1 MKDLEHKVEQ
11 QQSIL
16 DETINMKKSPLQRR
30 GQSSGSGLSDW
41 LDYSAIAEAG
51 KPRSLTGE
59 ALVQLGALF
68 TQIFPD
74 DLIEFGKKEKEVV
87 PTSEIKYTKG
97 DEREGVTD
105 PEALTNQ
112 IKGGWEE
119 YLRNKS
125 NKSVITPPTPPKD
138 PPEDP
143 PEDPPQDPPPIPPQ
157 DENHSL
163 FTFENL
169 FPTFGRDIHGNIISH
184 TPIGLDPGLTPEQKT
199 LSKIRIHF
207 DKRNKERKAAGDVSS
222 TVEMAK
228 YIRSLEPSEQNIFAK
243 SIGKESW
250 LDLDSL
256 TDRDFEEYLLPGTYG
271 RIGNA
276 FTVSPTNRL
285 KEKFSGDTGS
295 LLKRLDS
302 NTLEILKKLSYTRR
316 GDDDSPLFRV
326 AHVATSPFT
335 KTDTDKVGNRIGYRY
350 MRRAVIPEYAQGSL
364 GTAAADGYNL
374 AIDKYNY
381 NQAVEEDFE
390 NLLVEETKGLD
401 IDVDY
406 AGADFQADYLQ
417 AVQGIKKDVSNAVI
431 DYAQGKIS
439 KMELEAL
446 RTKSKARVQRFA
458 AAGNQLKNLRA
469 DYIDKIEKGLIDPK
483 ASQGEHTDL
492 FNTLYKAP
500 DNLTVKTIDG
510 IDYVVGKTL
519 QNKDIKVAVSK
530 IADGTTGLGVIP
542 KADIDSLVATAKA
555 SIKAATKEGKTA
567 YGVGAIGASLEE
579 AERISKEIFEAK
591 LRNDETFL
599 RGAVSRLA
607 GIDYDAYEAATEGP
621 EKAAELDAMIQDTA
635 QAIFN
640 QEIKPGYTQQ
650 TRTTRFTTE
659 GSGGTTQGERKV
671 AEIKSKLNALPP
683 PNTGNIDTYMTLLE
697 LNKGEAYQVKNNK
710 LIIGDIKAGIALRT
724 IDLSNPSL
732 AKSQIANLAGVL
744 GYGLSGQV
752 QNKLTE
758 EQIKARAF
766 QLLSNAGL

>member
-1 MKDLEHKVEQ
+1 
-11 QQSIL
+11 
-16 DETINMKKSPLQRR
+16 MKKSPLQRR
-30 GQSSGSGLSDW
+30 GQGSGSGLSDW

-51 KPRSLTGE
+51 KPRNLTGE
-59 ALVQLGALF
+59 AIVQLGALF

-74 DLIEFGKKEKEVV
+74 DLIEFGKKEEEVV
-87 PTSEIKYTKG
+87 PTTETKYTKG
-97 DEREGVTD
+97 DEKEGVTD
-105 PEALTNQ
+105 VEALTNYLR
-112 IKGGWEE
+112 GGFEE
-119 YLRNKS
+119 SKRNKS
-125 NKSVITPPTPPKD
+125 NESVITPSAPVVTTKVTPPPPPTPPVD
-138 PPEDP
+138 
-143 PEDPPQDPPPIPPQ
+143 PQ
-157 DENHSL
+157 DED
-163 FTFENL
+163 FTFNTFESI
-169 FPTFGRDIHGNIISH
+169 FPTFGRDIEGNLTSI
-184 TPIGLDPGLTPEQKT
+184 TPIGLDPGLTREQKT

-207 DKRNKERKAAGDVSS
+207 DKRNKERKAAGDISS
-222 TVEMAK
+222 TSEMAK
-228 YIRSLEPSEQNIFAK
+228 YIRSLDPAEQNIFAK

-271 RIGNA
+271 GIGNA
-276 FTVSPTNRL
+276 FTKGPMNRL
-285 KEKFSGDTGS
+285 KERFTGDTGS

-335 KTDTDKVGNRIGYRY
+335 KTFGYRY
-350 MRRAVIPEYAQGSL
+350 MRRAVMPEYAQGSL

-374 AIDKYNY
+374 AINKYNY

-401 IDVDY
+401 IDVDFT
-406 AGADFQADYLQ
+406 GADFQADYLQ

-446 RTKSKARVQRFA
+446 KTKSLARVKSFA

-469 DYIDKIEKGLIDPK
+469 DYIEKVESGLIDPK

-510 IDYVVGKTL
+510 VDYVVGKTL
-519 QNKDIKVAVSK
+519 RDQDIRVAVSK
-530 IADGTTGLGVIP
+530 IADGSTGLGVIP

-621 EKAAELDAMIQDTA
+621 EKAAELEAMIQDTA

-640 QEIKPGYTQQ
+640 QGIKPGYTQQ
-650 TRTTRFTTE
+650 TRTTRFKTE
-659 GSGGTTQGERKV
+659 KSGSTTQGEREV
-671 AEIKSKLNALPP
+671 AKIKSKLDALPL
-683 PNTGNIDTYMTLLE
+683 PNTGNIDTYMTLLK

-710 LIIGDIKAGIALRT
+710 LIIGDVKAGTKLQT
-724 IDLSNPSL
+724 IDLSNPTL

-744 GYGLSGQV
+744 GYGLSGQ
-752 QNKLTE
+752 TTPSSI
-758 EQIKARAF
+758 EQAYKTY
-766 QLLSNAGL
+766 LDSKK